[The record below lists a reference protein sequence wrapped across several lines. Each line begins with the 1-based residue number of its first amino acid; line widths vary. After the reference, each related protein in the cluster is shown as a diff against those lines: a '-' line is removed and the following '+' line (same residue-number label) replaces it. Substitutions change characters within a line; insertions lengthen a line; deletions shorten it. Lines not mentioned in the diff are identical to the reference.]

1 MANGGDPPQQ
11 PPPGG
16 YPPPGGGQQY
26 PPQQPP
32 PGGQYPPQQPPPGG
46 YPPPGGQPPPGGYPP
61 PGQQYATIPVAP
73 WGAPLASWGKRV
85 GAAIIDAFVVGIP
98 AVIIMF
104 AAGVGAFASAD
115 LDCVFNP
122 ATGVTE
128 CTGGDSSFFVA
139 IALTQGIPLLVF
151 AVYGTFMNGSERGQ
165 TVGKM
170 ALKIQVRD
178 EATGGPIGYGK
189 AFLRWLVGAGLSL
202 VTCGLGGL
210 VDVLFPL
217 WDNKRQTIHDKAVS
231 SLVVELP
238 Q

>member
-1 MANGGDPPQQ
+1 MTNGGDPPQQ

-26 PPQQPP
+26 PPQQP
-32 PGGQYPPQQPPPGG
+32 GQYPPQQPGQ
-46 YPPPGGQPPPGGYPP
+46 YPPQQPPPGGYPP

-85 GAAIIDAFVVGIP
+85 GAALIDGLVVGIP
-98 AVIIMF
+98 AVIIML
-104 AAGVGAFASAD
+104 ALGVGAFASAD
-115 LDCVFNP
+115 FECTTVN
-122 ATGVTE
+122 GVTN
-128 CTGGDSSFFVA
+128 CTGGDTSFFVA
-139 IALTQGIPLLVF
+139 FALTQGVPYLVF
-151 AVYGTFMNGSERGQ
+151 AIYGTLMNGSERGQ

-170 ALKIQVRD
+170 VLKIQVRD

-202 VTCGLGGL
+202 LTCGIGGL
-210 VDVLFPL
+210 VDALFPL

-238 Q
+238 QQ

>member
-1 MANGGDPPQQ
+1 MANGGEPPQQ

-26 PPQQPP
+26 PPQPGQPP
-32 PGGQYPPQQPPPGG
+32 PGQYPPQQPPPGG
-46 YPPPGGQPPPGGYPP
+46 YPPPG
-61 PGQQYATIPVAP
+61 QQYATVPVAP

-85 GAAIIDAFVVGIP
+85 GAALIDALVVGIP
-98 AVIIMF
+98 AVIIMV
-104 AAGVGAFASAD
+104 AAGIGTFASAE
-115 LDCVFNP
+115 CTFN
-122 ATGVTE
+122 ATTGVTE
-128 CTGGDSSFFVA
+128 CTGSNNFFIA
-139 IALTQGIPLLVF
+139 FALTQGIPYLVF
-151 AVYGTFMNGSERGQ
+151 AVYGTIMNGGERGQ

-178 EATGGPIGYGK
+178 EATGGPLGYGK

-202 VTCGLGGL
+202 LTCGLGGL
-210 VDVLFPL
+210 VDALFPL